1 MADMQAD
8 ARQRQALQ
16 VELVKLQPQFQ
27 LALPKAMNADRF
39 TRILVTSAAREP
51 KLLECDRTSFYQAAM
66 TAAQLG
72 LYCDGVIGD
81 AYLIPYGKQVQ
92 CIPGYKGLLKLVRRS
107 GEIGAVG
114 AQVVYEGDLFRHRKG
129 DRESIEHEDMPGGG
143 DGRPLVAA
151 YAVAHFR
158 AGGEPQRAVMHAWE
172 IEKIREGS
180 PGKNSKPWKE
190 NTAEM
195 YKKTVLRRLCK
206 TLPMTAEAETALA
219 VAEAYDHGRHAAII
233 DGVVVHDDP
242 PPPAR
247 AATQA
252 GTSRLRQAKDRQ
264 ADTGASGGQG
274 GGQGGGGTAGR
285 ETGAGG
291 AGGPAGDRPGDV

>member
-1 MADMQAD
+1 
-8 ARQRQALQ
+8 
-16 VELVKLQPQFQ
+16 
-27 LALPKAMNADRF
+27 
-39 TRILVTSAAREP
+39 
-51 KLLECDRTSFYQAAM
+51 
-66 TAAQLG
+66 
-72 LYCDGVIGD
+72 
-81 AYLIPYGKQVQ
+81 LIPYGKQVQ

-107 GEIGAVG
+107 GEIGAIA

-172 IEKIREGS
+172 IEKIRDGS
-180 PGKNSKPWKE
+180 PGRNSSPWKN

-219 VAEAYDHGRHAAII
+219 VAEAYDHGKHAAVI
-233 DGVVVHDDP
+233 DGVVVHDDAL
-242 PPPAR
+242 PPAR

-252 GTSRLRQAKDRQ
+252 GTSRLRQAKDRGNESGAAGGQ
-264 ADTGASGGQG
+264 GAASGGSAG
-274 GGQGGGGTAGR
+274 GRGAGSTGGGGG
-285 ETGAGG
+285 GAGG
-291 AGGPAGDRPGDV
+291 QDSGPAGDRPGDV